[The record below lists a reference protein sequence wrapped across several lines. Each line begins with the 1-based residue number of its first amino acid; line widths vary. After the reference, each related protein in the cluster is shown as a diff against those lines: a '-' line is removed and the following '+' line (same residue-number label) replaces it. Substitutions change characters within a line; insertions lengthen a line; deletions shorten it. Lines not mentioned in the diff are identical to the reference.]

1 MKVCFPVMENQGLE
15 SQVFGYFGSAPGFVV
30 VDMASSVITAI
41 SNSDQIHQHG
51 ACYPVAGLG
60 GHEVV
65 MRPSFFSL
73 FKEIEW
79 QTLEGLSLFFVSEL

>member
-1 MKVCFPVMENQGLE
+1 MNITYVHNHKTIKESTVKVCFPVMENQGLE

-65 MRPSFFSL
+65 MRSFFL
-73 FKEIEW
+73 TV
-79 QTLEGLSLFFVSEL
+79 QGD